1 MKLVAAAAL
10 AFVAIPSVAS
20 ADRSSLTAT
29 LGLFTPVGEL
39 GAEYTYEPRPEV
51 EIGIGGG
58 VAFSGFQ
65 AAVMPRARFG
75 DDHGAITLGVG
86 ASIGNYKE
94 EQLFCFEDDCSDTTA
109 TTVWGN
115 GEAALELISWHGTVA
130 RFFLGAGRIMSAS
143 SCEGPDCGSLEGD
156 WLGYAGMS
164 IGHLL

>member
-10 AFVAIPSVAS
+10 AVLAIPSVAS

-51 EIGIGGG
+51 EIAIGGG

-75 DDHGAITLGVG
+75 DDHSAITLGVG
-86 ASIGNYKE
+86 ASVGHYKE
-94 EQLFCFEDDCSDTTA
+94 EQLFCFEDDCGATSATA
-109 TTVWGN
+109 VWGN
-115 GEAALELISWHGTVA
+115 GEAALEMVSWGGTVA
-130 RFFLGAGRIMSAS
+130 RFFIGAGRIMSTS
-143 SCEGPDCGSLEGD
+143 NCDGPECGSLEGD
-156 WLGYAGMS
+156 WLGYGGMS
-164 IGHLL
+164 IGHVL